1 MKAYITAT
9 AAISP
14 QLTLADGNYLE
25 TLNSSEKEYLE
36 AIEPDYREFIDPKLS
51 RRMARIIKMGV
62 TTAKVCLDRAGIKMP
77 GAIIVG
83 TGLGCLQDTEKFLVD
98 LLENNEGLLS
108 PTSFIQSTHNTI
120 AGQIALTL
128 NCTNHNFTFTQR
140 GHSFENSLEDALLQL
155 NEGVDNVLVGGI
167 DEVTPSLYEILS
179 QAGFV
184 KSASDKEPASI
195 NSNQLALLGEGS
207 TFFTLSSN
215 QRETALASI
224 DGFRSFYAPDSE
236 NAIVEQIKSFLQ
248 DCSVDLNE
256 IDTVMMG
263 YNGSVSGDDIY
274 EKLRE
279 QMFGDKQILSFKNL
293 CGEYFTASAFG
304 HHLAANVVY
313 KQNAIPEIQVAG
325 KSPESINKL
334 LFYSH
339 NNGKYHT
346 LTLFSKCQPL

>member
-1 MKAYITAT
+1 MKAYITST

-14 QLTLADGNYLE
+14 QSTLDEKNYLE
-25 TLNSSEKEYLE
+25 NLKFPEKEFLE
-36 AIEPDYREFIDPKLS
+36 ALEPEYREFIDPKLS

-98 LLENNEGLLS
+98 LLENKEGLLS

-167 DEVTPSLYEILS
+167 DEVTPTLYKILS

-184 KSASDKEPASI
+184 KNTIEQDSANS
-195 NSNQLALLGEGS
+195 NSNQPAFLGEGAA
-207 TFFTLSSN
+207 FFTLSDKQS
-215 QRETALASI
+215 ETTLATI
-224 DGFRSFYAPDSE
+224 DAFRSFYAPVSE
-236 NAIVEQIKSFLQ
+236 NAIAEQVKSFLKA
-248 DCSVDLNE
+248 CNVDLNE

-263 YNGSVSGDDIY
+263 YNGSESDDAIY
-274 EKLRE
+274 ERLRE
-279 QMFGDKQILSFKNL
+279 QLFEDKQILSFKNL

-313 KQNAIPEIQVAG
+313 RQKVIPEIQVTG
-325 KSPESINKL
+325 KSPETINKL
-334 LFYSH
+334 LFYNHTNS
-339 NNGKYHT
+339 KYHT